1 MSKHNSRDHYVL
13 FALGAAA
20 GSAVGLVLG
29 SVLAYWLGED
39 TVRAIGRG
47 LRRLAGRDNEPNFEL
62 FLQ

>member
-1 MSKHNSRDHYVL
+1 MSTHSKRDNYVL

-39 TVRAIGRG
+39 TVRAISRG
-47 LRRLAGRDNEPNFEL
+47 LRRISGRDREPNFEL

>member
-1 MSKHNSRDHYVL
+1 MNTSSKRDHYIT

-29 SVLAYWLGED
+29 SILAYWLGED
-39 TVRAIGRG
+39 TVQAINRG
-47 LRRLAGRDNEPNFEL
+47 LRRLSGRDPEPNFEL

>member
-1 MSKHNSRDHYVL
+1 MSERSKRDHYIL

-29 SVLAYWLGED
+29 SILAYWLGED
-39 TVRAIGRG
+39 TVAAIGRG
-47 LRRLAGRDNEPNFEL
+47 LRRLAGREPEPNFEL

>member
-1 MSKHNSRDHYVL
+1 MSEYTKRDHYIL

-29 SVLAYWLGED
+29 SILAYWLGED

-47 LRRLAGRDNEPNFEL
+47 LRRLAGRDPEPNFEL

>member
-1 MSKHNSRDHYVL
+1 MNSHTKRDNYVL

-39 TVRAIGRG
+39 TVRAISRG
-47 LRRLAGRDNEPNFEL
+47 LKRLSGRDSEPNFEL

>member
-1 MSKHNSRDHYVL
+1 MSEHSKRDHYVL

-47 LRRLAGRDNEPNFEL
+47 LRRLTGREREPNFEL

>member
-1 MSKHNSRDHYVL
+1 MSEHTKRDHYIL

-29 SVLAYWLGED
+29 SVLAYWLGDD

-47 LRRLAGRDNEPNFEL
+47 LRRLAGRDPEPNFEL